1 MDKHTITAPSGKLG
15 VLLPGLGA
23 VSTTYIAGVLNSRK
37 RTVPLFGSVAELA
50 HIRVGSRKDGK
61 QPLIRELVPL
71 AEMQDIEFGA
81 WDLFPDNAYEAAKTA
96 GVLKLEDLEPVKA
109 EMEAIKPW
117 PGAFDRDF
125 VKKLEGVHKKTGTR
139 RAMAEAIIADIKQ
152 FQADKHCDRLVM
164 VWCGSTEVYHEPE
177 DVHMSLEAFEKGLD
191 ADDHRISPSMLY
203 AYAALKLGI
212 PYANGAPHL
221 NCEIQALRELADQT
235 NTPMTGKDFK
245 TGQTLLKTIIAP
257 GLKARMIG
265 VRGWFSTNILG
276 NRDGEVL
283 DDPGSFRSK
292 EVTKG
297 SVLDTIFQ
305 SDLYPDLYG
314 DLYHKIRINYYPPRG
329 DEKEAWDNIDLVGWM
344 GYPMQLKINFLCR
357 DSILAAPV
365 VHDLALFLDLAK
377 RAGWK
382 GVQEWL
388 GFYLKA
394 PLTIDQLPPEHDL
407 FIQQLK
413 FKNTL
418 RQLAGEEPITHL
430 EDR

>member
-1 MDKHTITAPSGKLG
+1 MNTPHIQPPTGRLG

-23 VSTTYIAGVLNSRK
+23 VSTTYIAGVLNVRK
-37 RTVPLFGSVAELA
+37 RPVPLFGSVAELA
-50 HIRVGSRKDGK
+50 HIRLGARANNRH
-61 QPLIRELVPL
+61 PLIRELVPL
-71 AEMQDIEFGA
+71 AAMSDLAFGA

-96 GVLKLEDLEPVKA
+96 GVLRAEDLDPIRA
-109 EMEAIKPW
+109 ELEAIKPW

-125 VKKLEGVHKKTGTR
+125 VKKLEGIHIKHGTR
-139 RAMAEAIIADIKQ
+139 RELSEQIIADIKN
-152 FQADKHCDRLVM
+152 FQKEKSCDRLVM

-221 NCEIQALRELADQT
+221 NCEIPALRTLADNT
-235 NTPMTGKDFK
+235 HTPMMGKDFK

-297 SVLDTIFQ
+297 SVLDSIFQ

-314 DLYHKIRINYYPPRG
+314 GLYHKIRINYYPPRG
-329 DEKEAWDNIDLVGWM
+329 DEKEAWDNIDLVGWL

-377 RAGWK
+377 RAGLT

-388 GFYLKA
+388 GFYLKG
-394 PLTIDQLPPEHDL
+394 PLTIDGLPPEHDL

>member
-1 MDKHTITAPSGKLG
+1 MNKPNIAPADGKLG
-15 VLLPGLGA
+15 VLIPGLGA
-23 VSTTYIAGVLNSRK
+23 VSTTYIAGILNSRK
-37 RTVPLFGSVAELA
+37 RKVPLFGSVAELA
-50 HIRVGSRKDGK
+50 HIRLGHRTEHR

-71 AEMQDIEFGA
+71 AAMSDLEFGA

-96 GVLKLEDLEPVKA
+96 GVLKPEDLEPIRS

-117 PGAFDRDF
+117 TGAFDRDY
-125 VKKLEGVHKKTGTR
+125 VKKLEGVHIKRGNR
-139 RAMAEAIIADIKQ
+139 RAMANEIMEDIKR
-152 FQADKHCDRLVM
+152 FKQAKNCARLVM

-177 DVHMSLEAFEKGLD
+177 DVHNSLEAFEKGLD
-191 ADDHRISPSMLY
+191 NDDHRISPSMLY

-212 PYANGAPHL
+212 PYANGAPHM
-221 NCEIQALRELADQT
+221 NCEIPALRTLADQT
-235 NTPMTGKDFK
+235 DAPMTGKDFK

-329 DEKEAWDNIDLVGWM
+329 DEKEAWDNIDLVGWL

-365 VHDLALFLDLAK
+365 VHDLALFLDLSK
-377 RAGWK
+377 RAGLK

-394 PLTIDQLPPEHDL
+394 PLTIDKLPPEHDL